1 MPVFRCRD
9 ACHYGYLI
17 FVPSQRTEDFVYA
30 VTQFLKSLENSPLCS
45 RLYCHW
51 LFEVELTKR
60 QSLVT
65 DWHIGR
71 FWHCCCMKLG
81 EAARLKRTK
90 KSNIKRFII
99 RR

>member
-51 LFEVELTKR
+51 LYEGGTDKAAEFGDRLAYWAVLALLLHEV
-60 QSLVT
+60 
-65 DWHIGR
+65 G
-71 FWHCCCMKLG
+71 
-81 EAARLKRTK
+81 
-90 KSNIKRFII
+90 
-99 RR
+99 